1 MRPVPRP
8 RHRNVEQAVILLA
21 LRALPIALARVKRCK
36 LRVTFGRPYEMID
49 ISGRCDLSRQVIEP
63 WPLIARSRAR
73 VGQEYDRRLQAF
85 GAVHR
90 HDADL
95 VALLFHVAL
104 DLDVTGAK
112 LVEEAL
118 QRGRGI
124 AVEGERAVEELID
137 RFGGFWP
144 KSREHALA
152 KALPIGIEQLGKKL
166 VRRQEIRAP
175 QKMRQLLP
183 GRGKARI
190 VLGFAF

>member
-1 MRPVPRP
+1 
-8 RHRNVEQAVILLA
+8 
-21 LRALPIALARVKRCK
+21 
-36 LRVTFGRPYEMID
+36 MID

-104 DLDVTGAK
+104 DLDVAGAK

-124 AVEGERAVEELID
+124 AVEGERAVEGEAAVEKLID
-137 RFGGFWP
+137 RVGGFWP
-144 KSREHALA
+144 KSRQHALA